1 MWFLGLLHLEIIR
14 DRFDLEF
21 NLELVTTAP
30 SVVYKINMKDGSV
43 VDLHNPTDMPDPVR
57 VETIEEPWI
66 KATII
71 VPDEYLGAVL
81 ELCTTRYSNKS
92 ELYRN

>member
-1 MWFLGLLHLEIIR
+1 MHEIIR

-30 SVVYKINMKDGSV
+30 SVVYKINMKDGSM

-57 VETIEEPWI
+57 VESIEEPWI
-66 KATII
+66 KRR
-71 VPDEYLGAVL
+71 L
-81 ELCTTRYSNKS
+81 LCQMNIWEQSWNYVHLKRHSN
-92 ELYRN
+92 